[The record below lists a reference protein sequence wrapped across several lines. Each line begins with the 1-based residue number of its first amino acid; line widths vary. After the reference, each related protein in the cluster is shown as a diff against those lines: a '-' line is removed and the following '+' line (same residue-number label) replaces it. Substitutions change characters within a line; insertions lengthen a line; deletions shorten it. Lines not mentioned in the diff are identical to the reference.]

1 MNKNVKAYVCFNC
14 KKMVTFSELRA
25 HQKNGCPKDEIVEP
39 VIEKVE
45 KPKRKRRKKKVE
57 KVESEVIDV

>member
-25 HQKNGCPKDEIVEP
+25 HQKNGCPKDEVVEP
-39 VIEKVE
+39 VEKVE

-57 KVESEVIDV
+57 KIEGEVVDV